1 MTNKLDTKRI
11 LLFLLFA
18 FGIAWAAAL
27 VVYLRGGLAN
37 SPVLL
42 PGTAI
47 TQATA
52 IIALGYMWAP
62 ALAHLFT
69 RLLTREGWK
78 DTGLRVSG
86 GSWLPWALAWFLPTI
101 LTFMGVIVYFA
112 FFPKQYDPNLTTL
125 QTLINLAETQSGQS
139 ISLSTWTILLIQI
152 GEGVLL
158 APLLNGF
165 FTFGEEFGWRAYLQ
179 PKLLTF
185 GFRKAVLLTGLVWGL
200 WHAPIIAMG
209 HNFGFGYPG
218 APWTGILAMTW
229 FTMAAGVFFGW
240 LVLKAGNVW
249 PAVIA
254 HASIN
259 GIAATGVLFLKPDA
273 AVNPLLGPLPVGVIG
288 GLPWLILAG
297 YLLWRGDPR
306 SRVDVSRETSTVP
319 PKQSPAPSS
328 FPIIVEGLSKKF
340 GNVSAVEDLNL
351 EIPAGE
357 VFGLLGPNGAGKTTT
372 IRMLSALIAPTSGE
386 AWVAGHRV
394 GTDNTAL
401 RKSVGILTETP
412 GLYEGLS
419 AERNLAFFAELYEVP
434 NIPQQMERYLRML
447 GLWGRRQEAVGTF
460 SKGMRQKL
468 AIARALLHE
477 PQIFFLDE
485 PTSGLDPEAAH
496 LVREFVA
503 ELGKEGRTI
512 IITTHNL
519 DEADRLCDRIAVFKT
534 RLLAL
539 DTPANLRLKLF
550 GRAVVIHLATA
561 REEFVE
567 ALRRKSYVQ
576 KADLVDSKLIVKLDD
591 PEKRNPELLREL
603 IGLGA
608 EVQFV
613 GELRQ
618 SLEDVYFQLI
628 GNNMEPA

>member
-1 MTNKLDTKRI
+1 LKSSIDTRRI
-11 LLFLLFA
+11 FLFLFFA
-18 FGIAWAAAL
+18 FGIAWAVAL

-37 SPVLL
+37 SPVVL

-47 TQATA
+47 TQATVM
-52 IIALGYMWAP
+52 IALGYMWAP

-69 RLLTREGWK
+69 RLLTREGWR

-86 GSWLPWALAWFLPTI
+86 GSWLPWALAWFLPTV
-101 LTFMGVIVYFA
+101 LTFIGVIIYFA
-112 FFPKQYDPNLTTL
+112 FFPKQYDPNLSTL
-125 QTLINLAETQSGQS
+125 QTMINLAETQSGQN

-179 PKLLTF
+179 PKLLPL

-200 WHAPIIAMG
+200 WHAPVIAMG

-218 APWTGILAMTW
+218 APWTGILVMTW
-229 FTMAAGVFFGW
+229 FTLAAGVFFGW

-259 GIAATGVLFLKPDA
+259 GIAATGVLFLNPNA
-273 AVNPLLGPLPVGVIG
+273 SVNPLLGPLPVGVMG
-288 GLPWLILAG
+288 GLPWLALAG
-297 YLLWRGDPR
+297 YLLWKGDPR
-306 SRVDVSRETSTVP
+306 STATVSRETSGNS
-319 PKQSPAPSS
+319 PKQAPASS
-328 FPIIVEGLSKKF
+328 ATIIAQGLSKKF
-340 GNVSAVEDLNL
+340 GDVNAVEDLNL

-386 AWVAGHRV
+386 AWVAGYHV
-394 GTDNTAL
+394 GSDNTAL

-434 NIPQQMERYLRML
+434 NIPQQVERYLRML

-477 PQIFFLDE
+477 PQILFLDE
-485 PTSGLDPEAAH
+485 PTSGLDPEATH

-512 IITTHNL
+512 IVTTHNL

-539 DTPANLRLKLF
+539 DTPANLRLELF
-550 GRAVVIHLATA
+550 GRAVVIHLASA
-561 REEFVE
+561 REQFAE
-567 ALRRKSYVQ
+567 ALRQKSYVK
-576 KADLVDSKLIVKLDD
+576 KAELVENKLVVKLDD
-591 PEKRNPELLREL
+591 PEKRNPEMLRVL
-603 IGLGA
+603 IGMGA
-608 EVQFV
+608 DIQFV

-618 SLEDVYFQLI
+618 SLEDVYLQLI
-628 GNNMEPA
+628 GNNMESA